1 MIINYISIQKIT
13 NNKIQK
19 QIRPDNIVTIKFF
32 VIKPEIKA
40 TNIDNTFG
48 SLSCTRFS
56 FKSKKTAGKIMA
68 GKTAEGT

>member
-1 MIINYISIQKIT
+1 MAFNYISIQKIT

-32 VIKPEIKA
+32 VNRPEMKA
-40 TNIDNTFG
+40 INIDITLG
-48 SLSCTRFS
+48 SLSRTRLS
-56 FKSKKTAGKIMA
+56 FKSKKTAGKIIA